1 MHPKYGNWGGKVELF
16 EAYLDFRSAYAEK
29 LGIEEA
35 DSKADFPS
43 WLWGPV
49 RRSVWQGYTK
59 IEPQWEKYARIES
72 MPDFRPRLIHGLNSL
87 KGYGWVGDHG
97 EYPGMRRTERGG
109 PALVI
114 DTYGGVYSIT
124 RQAIINDDSG
134 DLLNR
139 NPSDM
144 GYAAGQFVAEAIIA
158 LIESNPTAYDG
169 TAFFHTSRGNL
180 VTSALSE
187 DSLADAMTHMESMLD
202 DDGYRIR
209 IRAASLLVKTFRM
222 EMIARRI
229 INSTVTGTQAAY
241 TGAAGAGSAI
251 FDKGT
256 INPLAGVLAGDAIIR
271 DNYLS
276 DANDWYLFADPAD
289 VPAFAVGY
297 LNGQAKPFVGL
308 KDPAVRN
315 ALGAG
320 MDPYTFELDSID
332 FKVRQ
337 AGAVL
342 RGGPG
347 AVKETTRRRRRRC
360 RGETTRWR
368 PGARRSPTTATTS
381 MPRT

>member
-1 MHPKYGNWGGKVELF
+1 MNPRYKNWGGPIELF

-59 IEPQWEKYARIES
+59 IEPQWEKYARVEN
-72 MPDFRPRLIHGLNSL
+72 MPDFRPRLIYGLNAL
-87 KGYGWVGDHG
+87 KGFGWVGDHG
-97 EYPGMRRTERGG
+97 EYPGMRRTERSG
-109 PALVI
+109 PSLVI

-144 GYAAGQFVAEAIIA
+144 GYAAGNFVAESLVA

-169 TAFFHTSRGNL
+169 AAFFNTTRGNQ
-180 VTSALSE
+180 VTTALSE
-187 DSLADAMTHMESMLD
+187 DALADAMTFFESLRD

-209 IRAASLLVKTFRM
+209 IKVATLLVKTFRM

-229 INSTVTGTQAAY
+229 VNSTVTGTQAQY
-241 TGAAGAGSAI
+241 SGAAGAGTNVM
-251 FDKGT
+251 DKGVN
-256 INPLAGVLAGDAIIR
+256 NPLAGVLGGDQIVR
-271 DNYLS
+271 ELFLS
-276 DANDWYLFADPAD
+276 DSNDWYLFADPSD
-289 VPAFAVGY
+289 VPAFAVGF
-297 LNGQAKPFVGL
+297 LNGQQKPFVGL
-308 KDPAVRN
+308 KDPTVRN

-320 MDPYTFELDSID
+320 MDPYDFELDAID
-332 FKVRQ
+332 FKVRHDFGVGHIDPR
-337 AGAVL
+337 GAF
-342 RGGPG
+342 R
-347 AVKETTRRRRRRC
+347 AVV
-360 RGETTRWR
+360 
-368 PGARRSPTTATTS
+368 P
-381 MPRT
+381 